1 MIFHFSRDDMEMM
14 LNKIVPEV
22 SVHSTYWTWYV
33 ENVTFYSMID
43 GVVSILLQTQQHSYH
58 LLFLVQGYVIHM
70 HEGWAFHLL

>member
-1 MIFHFSRDDMEMM
+1 
-14 LNKIVPEV
+14 
-22 SVHSTYWTWYV
+22 
-33 ENVTFYSMID
+33 MID